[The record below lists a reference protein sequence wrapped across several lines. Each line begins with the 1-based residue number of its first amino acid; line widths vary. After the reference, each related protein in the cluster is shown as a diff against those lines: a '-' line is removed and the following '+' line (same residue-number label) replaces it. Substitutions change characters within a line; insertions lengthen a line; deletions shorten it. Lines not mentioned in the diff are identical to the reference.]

1 LFIGAEIMKEYIE
14 SYDPE
19 CDPNPEAWLALGEGE
34 RLSFI
39 SGYHKKARIKLPSQ
53 MAHAAFHVIVENQV
67 AMGDKIPV
75 CRTLKRLLAEGL
87 DRHDAI
93 HAIGS
98 VLAKFMYNRV
108 KKNDSTTGDP
118 NLAYWAALEQLT
130 IESWQNSEELPD

>member
-1 LFIGAEIMKEYIE
+1 MKEYIE

-19 CDPNPEAWLALGEGE
+19 CDPNPEAWLAIDEDE

-39 SGYHKKARIKLPSQ
+39 SGYHKKARIKLPNLIV
-53 MAHAAFHVIVENQV
+53 HAALHAIVENQV
-67 AMGDKIPV
+67 AMGDEIPV
-75 CRTLKRLLAEGL
+75 RRTLKRLLAEGL

-108 KKNDSTTGDP
+108 KKNDSATDDP
-118 NLAYWAALEQLT
+118 NLAYWVALEQLT
-130 IESWQNSEELPD
+130 VESWQNSE

>member
-1 LFIGAEIMKEYIE
+1 MKEYLE

-19 CDPNPEAWLALGEGE
+19 YDPKPEAWLVLDEE
-34 RLSFI
+34 TRI
-39 SGYHKKARIKLPSQ
+39 SLVSIYHQKARIKLPSL

-67 AMGDKIPV
+67 AMGNEIPIR
-75 CRTLKRLLAEGL
+75 RTLARLLAEGL

-98 VLAKFMYNRV
+98 VLAKFMYDRV
-108 KKNDSTTGDP
+108 KKNDSATDDP

-130 IESWQNSEELPD
+130 VEAWRDSEELPD